1 MEIPDNVLTV
11 VRRAVEQQRAKDG
24 PLPWD
29 HEGLELVVDNSAI
42 KIAELEA
49 ELVDVA
55 HNLNTT
61 RDRVLDWSKDAGE
74 ALLILDQTLAR
85 VERLNAAIE
94 IAKAYLSTAQNVPAD
109 QSTSGYVTNA
119 LEVLIKV

>member
-61 RDRVLDWSKDAGE
+61 RDRV
-74 ALLILDQTLAR
+74 
-85 VERLNAAIE
+85 ERLNAAIE